1 MYKDG
6 DRIVI
11 QANMI
16 ALEKLAD
23 IRDLNAKKL
32 RLAIWMA
39 INREAKC

>member
-6 DRIVI
+6 DKLVT

-23 IRDLNAKKL
+23 QRDLMAKKL
-32 RLAIWMA
+32 RLAIWLA
-39 INREAKC
+39 INREVK